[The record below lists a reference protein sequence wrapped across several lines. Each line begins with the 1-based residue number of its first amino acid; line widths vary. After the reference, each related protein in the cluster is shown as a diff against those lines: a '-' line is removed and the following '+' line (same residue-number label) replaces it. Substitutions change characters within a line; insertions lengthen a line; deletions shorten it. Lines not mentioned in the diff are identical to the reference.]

1 MTHPVSFNHL
11 RKGLIQLVS
20 ICHTASYELNAV
32 SESVDAHFDQ
42 LCLDELLSPGMKVV
56 IKPNLLMKRTPEEGT
71 TTHPSLVE
79 AVVKKL
85 QSLGVTDITIA
96 DSPGGVYSKPLLTG
110 IYRATGMENV
120 ARRLDV
126 QLNEDVGSTYVSNPN
141 GAVCKG
147 FDLINPIVEADF
159 VISIAK
165 LKTHCMAGL
174 SGAVKN
180 LFGCVPGLTKPEF
193 HWRYPEEK
201 DFCNMLVDLCE
212 TVKPD
217 ITFVDA
223 VVSMEGDGPSSGNL
237 RETGMTLCAASPYE
251 LDLVL
256 SKIIHRP
263 PEQIYTIVNAAERG
277 LCTLS
282 PENVEV
288 CGDSL
293 LEYEDFKQPRS
304 KGIDFMAFVPA
315 PLRPVAKPAVNRFF
329 APRPQ
334 VKKSV
339 CIGCGKC
346 AESCPAKTIR
356 IENRKAHIL
365 HENCIKCYCC
375 HEMCPVKAIHVKR
388 NPILHL

>member
-1 MTHPVSFNHL
+1 M
-11 RKGLIQLVS
+11 VS
-20 ICHTASYELNAV
+20 IRHTASYELNIV
-32 SESVDAHFDQ
+32 RESVDAHFAQ
-42 LCLDELLSPGMKVV
+42 LCLDELLRPGMKVV

-79 AVVKKL
+79 AVVRKL

-110 IYRATGMENV
+110 IYRVTGMEDI
-120 ARRLDV
+120 ARRLGV
-126 QLNEDVGSTYVSNPN
+126 RLNEDVGSTYVPNPN
-141 GAVCKG
+141 GAVCTG

-174 SGAVKN
+174 SGAIKN

-223 VVSMEGDGPSSGNL
+223 VISMEGDGPSSGSL
-237 RETGMTLCAASPYE
+237 RKTGMTVCSTSPYE

-263 PEQIYTIVNAAERG
+263 PEQIYTIVNAARRG

-282 PENVEV
+282 PDDVEV
-288 CGDSL
+288 RGDSL
-293 LEYEDFKQPRS
+293 LEYADFKQPRS

-315 PLRPVAKPAVNRFF
+315 PLRPVVKPAVNHFF
-329 APRPQ
+329 TPRPQ

-356 IENRKAHIL
+356 IENRKAHIY

-375 HEMCPVKAIHVKR
+375 HEMCPVKAIDIKR
-388 NPILHL
+388 TKLFDH

>member
-1 MTHPVSFNHL
+1 
-11 RKGLIQLVS
+11 
-20 ICHTASYELNAV
+20 
-32 SESVDAHFDQ
+32 
-42 LCLDELLSPGMKVV
+42 MKVV

-79 AVVKKL
+79 AVVRKL

-110 IYRATGMENV
+110 IYRVTGMEDI
-120 ARRLDV
+120 ARRLGV
-126 QLNEDVGSTYVSNPN
+126 RLNEDVGSTYVPNPN
-141 GAVCKG
+141 GAVCTG

-174 SGAVKN
+174 SGAIKN

-223 VVSMEGDGPSSGNL
+223 VISMEGDGPSSGSL
-237 RETGMTLCAASPYE
+237 RKTGMTVCSTSPYE

-263 PEQIYTIVNAAERG
+263 PEQIYTIVNAARRG
-277 LCTLS
+277 LD
-282 PENVEV
+282 V
-288 CGDSL
+288 
-293 LEYEDFKQPRS
+293 YKR
-304 KGIDFMAFVPA
+304 
-315 PLRPVAKPAVNRFF
+315 
-329 APRPQ
+329 Q
-334 VKKSV
+334 V
-339 CIGCGKC
+339 G
-346 AESCPAKTIR
+346 T
-356 IENRKAHIL
+356 
-365 HENCIKCYCC
+365 
-375 HEMCPVKAIHVKR
+375 
-388 NPILHL
+388 

>member
-1 MTHPVSFNHL
+1 M
-11 RKGLIQLVS
+11 VS
-20 ICHTASYELNAV
+20 IQHTDSYEQ
-32 SESVDAHFDQ
+32 STIQESVDAHFNR
-42 LCLDELLSPGMKVV
+42 LNLDEKCKPGMKVT

-79 AVVKKL
+79 AVIRHL
-85 QSLGVTDITIA
+85 QGLGVTDITIA

-110 IYRATGMENV
+110 IYRATGMEDI
-120 ARRLDV
+120 AKRLHV
-126 QLNEDVGSTYVSNPN
+126 KLNEDVGSAYVSNPN
-141 GAVCKG
+141 GVICKG

-159 VISIAK
+159 IISIAK

-180 LFGCVPGLTKPEF
+180 LFGCVPGLMKPEF

-212 TVKPD
+212 TVQPD

-223 VVSMEGDGPSSGNL
+223 VVSMEGDGPSSGSL
-237 RETGMTLCAASPYE
+237 KKTGLTFCSESPYE

-256 SKIIHRP
+256 SKVIHRP
-263 PEQIYTIVNAAERG
+263 TEEINTIVNAMERKI
-277 LCTLS
+277 CS
-282 PENVEV
+282 YDADSVPI

-293 LEYEDFKQPRS
+293 IEYEDFKQPRS
-304 KGIDFMAFVPA
+304 KGIDFMTYVPSV
-315 PLRPVAKPAVNRFF
+315 LRPLAKPIVNKFF
-329 APRPQ
+329 TPRPQ
-334 VKKSV
+334 VKKSA

-356 IENRKAHIL
+356 IEERKAHIY
-365 HENCIKCYCC
+365 HDQCIKCYCC
-375 HEMCPVKAIHVKR
+375 HEMCPVKAIRVRR
-388 NPILHL
+388 NPILNL

>member
-1 MTHPVSFNHL
+1 M
-11 RKGLIQLVS
+11 VS
-20 ICHTASYELNAV
+20 IRHTASYELNIV
-32 SESVDAHFDQ
+32 RESVDAHFAQ
-42 LCLDELLSPGMKVV
+42 LCLDELLRPGMKVV

-79 AVVKKL
+79 AVVRKL

-110 IYRATGMENV
+110 IYRVTGMEDI
-120 ARRLDV
+120 ARRLGV
-126 QLNEDVGSTYVSNPN
+126 RLNEDVGSTYVPNPN
-141 GAVCKG
+141 GAVCTG

-174 SGAVKN
+174 SGAIKN

-223 VVSMEGDGPSSGNL
+223 VISMEGDGPSSGSL
-237 RETGMTLCAASPYE
+237 RKTGMTVCSTSPYE

-263 PEQIYTIVNAAERG
+263 PEQIYTIVNAARRG

-282 PENVEV
+282 PDDVEV
-288 CGDSL
+288 RGDSL
-293 LEYEDFKQPRS
+293 LEYADFKQPRS

-315 PLRPVAKPAVNRFF
+315 PLRPVVKPAVNHFF
-329 APRPQ
+329 TPRPQ

-356 IENRKAHIL
+356 IENRKAHIY